1 MRFLRYR
8 LLMTRMEKE
17 HEKEHTIKEVDHVA
31 FFTEL
36 DDDPMPLLAK
46 KFKPPKFEDSFT
58 SFPHRMFVGFLN
70 RYFFNDGMFKGFA
83 YAIPGANIELK
94 DLNTEMMTTRIDDRC
109 GQVLVKMKEFKA
121 SITAQKYGFLEK
133 EFK

>member
-1 MRFLRYR
+1 MA
-8 LLMTRMEKE
+8 RMEKE

-36 DDDPMPLLAK
+36 DDDPMPLPGK

-58 SFPHRMFVGFLN
+58 SFSHHMFVGFLN

-83 YAIPGANIELK
+83 YAIPGTNIELK
-94 DLNTEMMTTRIDDRC
+94 DLNTEMKTLRIEEKC
-109 GQVLVKMKEFKA
+109 GQILAQMKEFKA

-133 EFK
+133 EFKQLI